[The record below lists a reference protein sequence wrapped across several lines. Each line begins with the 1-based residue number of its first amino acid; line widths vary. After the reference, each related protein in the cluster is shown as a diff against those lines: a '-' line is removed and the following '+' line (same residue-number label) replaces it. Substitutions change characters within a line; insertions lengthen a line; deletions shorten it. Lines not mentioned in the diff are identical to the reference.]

1 MPDLTATPPTLSLMD
16 ERGSPAKTWTLTGG
30 KTSFRV
36 GRGQGNDIELDNQLV
51 SRQHLILQVE
61 ENGRV
66 NAVDLGSA
74 NGTTVNGL
82 RLYAPTQLHS
92 GDRLRVG
99 GQAELVFL
107 QEAPAASPVT
117 GEGEDEQTVAFLTT
131 GQVTVL
137 ICDIRRFTSLSE
149 RLGPGQVSEIVKSWS
164 RQANALV
171 LRHQG
176 RIDKFIG
183 DAAMAVWA
191 GGGISPSQSVPLALA
206 CAVKIAEMTDKLSQ
220 ALRPP
225 LPWPL
230 AIRAAINTGEAV
242 LGNVGVDGN
251 RDYSVIGD
259 AVNVAF
265 RLEGEASRRG
275 LDILI
280 GGQAA
285 GFLDPGLVAACLSPC
300 QCQLKG
306 KSQPVA
312 AQGGMFADLGR
323 HLASGFS

>member
-16 ERGSPAKTWTLTGG
+16 ERGSPAKTWALAG
-30 KTSFRV
+30 KTSFRI
-36 GRGQGNDIELDNQLV
+36 GRGKGNDIELDNHLV

-82 RLYAPTQLHS
+82 RLYAPTPLRS

-107 QEAPAASPVT
+107 QEAPAASLVT
-117 GEGEDEQTVAFLTT
+117 GELEDEQTVAFLTT

-137 ICDIRRFTSLSE
+137 VCDIRRFTSLSE

-206 CAVKIAEMTDKLSQ
+206 CAVKIAEMTDKLSH

-265 RLEGEASRRG
+265 RLG

-280 GGQAA
+280 GDQAA

-306 KSQPVA
+306 KSQPVSA
-312 AQGGMFADLGR
+312 RGGMFVDLDR
-323 HLASGFS
+323 HLASGLA

>member
-1 MPDLTATPPTLSLMD
+1 M
-16 ERGSPAKTWTLTGG
+16 
-30 KTSFRV
+30 
-36 GRGQGNDIELDNQLV
+36 
-51 SRQHLILQVE
+51 
-61 ENGRV
+61 
-66 NAVDLGSA
+66 DLGSA

-82 RLYAPTQLHS
+82 RLYAPTPLRS

-107 QEAPAASPVT
+107 QEAPAASLVT
-117 GEGEDEQTVAFLTT
+117 GELEDEQTVAFLTT

-137 ICDIRRFTSLSE
+137 VCDIRRFTSLSE
-149 RLGPGQVSEIVKSWS
+149 RLGPGQVSDIVKSWS
-164 RQANALV
+164 QQANALV

-191 GGGISPSQSVPLALA
+191 GGGISPSQSVPLALT
-206 CAVKIAEMTDKLSQ
+206 CAVKIAEMTGKLSQ
-220 ALRPP
+220 TLRPP

-265 RLEGEASRRG
+265 RLEGEASRLG
-275 LDILI
+275 LDILV
-280 GGQAA
+280 GDQAA

-312 AQGGMFADLGR
+312 AQGGMFIDLGR
-323 HLASGFS
+323 HLASGLV

>member
-16 ERGSPAKTWTLTGG
+16 ERGSPAKTWALAG
-30 KTSFRV
+30 KTSFRI
-36 GRGQGNDIELDNQLV
+36 GRGKGNDIELDNHLV

-82 RLYAPTQLHS
+82 RLYAPTPLRS

-107 QEAPAASPVT
+107 QEAPAASLVT
-117 GEGEDEQTVAFLTT
+117 GELEDEQTVAFLTT

-137 ICDIRRFTSLSE
+137 VCDIRRFTSLSE
-149 RLGPGQVSEIVKSWS
+149 RLGPGQVSDIVKSWS
-164 RQANALV
+164 QQANALV

-191 GGGISPSQSVPLALA
+191 GGGISPSQSVPLALT
-206 CAVKIAEMTDKLSQ
+206 CAVKIAEMTGKLSQ
-220 ALRPP
+220 SLRPP

-265 RLEGEASRRG
+265 RLG

-280 GGQAA
+280 GDQAA

-306 KSQPVA
+306 KSQPVSA
-312 AQGGMFADLGR
+312 RGGMFVDLDR
-323 HLASGFS
+323 HLASGLA